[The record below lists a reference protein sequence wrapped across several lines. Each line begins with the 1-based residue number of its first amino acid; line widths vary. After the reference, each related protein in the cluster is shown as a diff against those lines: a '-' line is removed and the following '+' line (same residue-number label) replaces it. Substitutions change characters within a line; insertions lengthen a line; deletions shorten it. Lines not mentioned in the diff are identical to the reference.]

1 MLRISLILGAIAALA
16 DVAGG
21 FVLVR
26 AKGVE
31 RFLRYFVALGAGFL
45 MATAVLEMMP
55 ESLKQSQ
62 SLAPVLIMSGYCV
75 VHLLEHT
82 INAHFHYGEETH
94 ISEFV
99 SHRTGYSVRAS
110 LRLALFLGLL
120 VVPAIAMFHWMTIV
134 LNAGNSYERAR
145 ALDIFNPSSLG
156 IIGWI
161 FLFLAFL
168 NRPKKGKELFL
179 AFLNRPKKGEEIQ
192 TSEFVSH
199 RTGYSVLVGL
209 SVHALFDGVAIGS
222 GFVISNW
229 LGWLIFLAIFLH
241 KAPEGFTMASV
252 MLASGRSRAAA
263 FYSAVVLAAATLAGV
278 LVIGVS
284 PSLVL
289 YGLPLSAG
297 VALYVAATDLVP
309 EVNREP
315 GIRMALVFFAGVG
328 GFLLLRLLLPA
339 L

>member
-1 MLRISLILGAIAALA
+1 MLKLSLILGTIAALA

-26 AKGVE
+26 ARGVE
-31 RFLRYFVALGAGFL
+31 RYLRYFVALGAGFL
-45 MATAVLEMMP
+45 IATALLEMMP
-55 ESLKQSQ
+55 EGLKLSPR
-62 SLAPVLIMSGYCV
+62 LGPVLIMGGYCV

-94 ISEFV
+94 TGEFV
-99 SHRTGYSVRAS
+99 SRHT
-110 LRLALFLGLL
+110 
-120 VVPAIAMFHWMTIV
+120 
-134 LNAGNSYERAR
+134 GNSV
-145 ALDIFNPSSLG
+145 
-156 IIGWI
+156 
-161 FLFLAFL
+161 LA
-168 NRPKKGKELFL
+168 
-179 AFLNRPKKGEEIQ
+179 
-192 TSEFVSH
+192 
-199 RTGYSVLVGL
+199 GL

-222 GFVISNW
+222 GFALNSS
-229 LGWLIFLAIFLH
+229 LGWLIFLAILLH

-252 MLASGRSRAAA
+252 MLASGRSRTAA
-263 FYSAVVLAAATLAGV
+263 FDSAVALAAATLAGV
-278 LVIGVS
+278 LVIGLA
-284 PSLVL
+284 PRLVL

-328 GFLLLRLLLPA
+328 GFLLLRMLLPA